1 MAKVE
6 SAPSTKWWK
15 SWSETLRMRWPG
27 SSLCTSSQL
36 YVYGVVVCAARR
48 EEAREEGAKV
58 TQTDGQK
65 PATCLVHTQHQ
76 GRAHALSRAPAPVE
90 EVGVDEHDLAGLR
103 KERGMD
109 GSGASQPTTTRPCT
123 DDAPTSSTL
132 DWIYLE
138 RSRGVDPPA
147 DIRRRIPPEVPLHLE
162 PAAFSSCS
170 MRCMAA
176 RPGPWGGKG
185 GQHVSSFRHASLS
198 SPPPP
203 PPARPLTQSLTFG
216 VDGRDDV
223 SFRA

>member
-147 DIRRRIPPEVPLHLE
+147 DIRRRIRQKCPCISSLPPSA
-162 PAAFSSCS
+162 PAACAAWPLGLARGGAKGVARSSFG
-170 MRCMAA
+170 MRHCQAP
-176 RPGPWGGKG
+176 RPLPPRPTANPIAHLWGGWAG
-185 GQHVSSFRHASLS
+185 
-198 SPPPP
+198 
-203 PPARPLTQSLTFG
+203 
-216 VDGRDDV
+216 
-223 SFRA
+223 